1 LSVRGLA
8 RARSARSTPKAFGKS
23 SISRTFRHR
32 PARLIGN
39 LSPSASCG
47 APVAVQL
54 KVKLKAIF
62 NFTLTGEETIEEK
75 REEIESGTY

>member
-1 LSVRGLA
+1 
-8 RARSARSTPKAFGKS
+8 
-23 SISRTFRHR
+23 
-32 PARLIGN
+32 